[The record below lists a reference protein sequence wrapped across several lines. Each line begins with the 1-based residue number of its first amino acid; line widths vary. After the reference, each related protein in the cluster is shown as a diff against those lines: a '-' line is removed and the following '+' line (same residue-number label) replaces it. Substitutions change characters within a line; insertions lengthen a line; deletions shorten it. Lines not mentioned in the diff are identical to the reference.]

1 MDEGGGGE
9 GQQLW
14 TLYLHQAEKEP
25 SPHAIRSFWL
35 GRFLQTLPEAVLL
48 RCREHNA
55 GSCQNLQVTP
65 KHVHTLPDL
74 QMHTQLPPAWQWELE
89 ELGDSLA
96 REKNTQF
103 AAAAAATKNA
113 AFTSKDAI
121 FQLTGK
127 SREPLWLHVQRADE
141 CLRSL
146 GEQNSS
152 SLSPAVHRLVVE
164 SIAVATDPTEPQETV
179 LRPDGTLDWGN
190 VETFLGTGI
199 YSISFMPADHM

>member
-1 MDEGGGGE
+1 MDEGGEE

-48 RCREHNA
+48 RSREHNA
-55 GSCQNLQVTP
+55 GSCQNSQVTP
-65 KHVHTLPDL
+65 KHVYTLPDH
-74 QMHTQLPPAWQWELE
+74 QMHTQLPPAQQWESE
-89 ELGDSLA
+89 KLGDSPA

-103 AAAAAATKNA
+103 AAAVTKNA
-113 AFTSKDAI
+113 AFDSIDAI
-121 FQLTGK
+121 FQLAGK

-146 GEQNSS
+146 GEENSS

-179 LRPDGTLDWGN
+179 LRPDGTLDWSN
-190 VETFLGTGI
+190 VETFLGTGTVL
-199 YSISFMPADHM
+199 SFIPADHM

>member
-1 MDEGGGGE
+1 MDEGGGE

-35 GRFLQTLPEAVLL
+35 GKFLQTLPEAVLL
-48 RCREHNA
+48 RCQEHNV
-55 GSCQNLQVTP
+55 GRCQDLQVTP
-65 KHVHTLPDL
+65 KHVHTLPDH
-74 QMHTQLPPAWQWELE
+74 QIQTQLPLAQQGESE
-89 ELGDSLA
+89 ELGDSPA

-103 AAAAAATKNA
+103 AAAATKNA
-113 AFTSKDAI
+113 AFDSKDAI
-121 FQLTGK
+121 FQLAGK

-152 SLSPAVHRLVVE
+152 SLSPAVHTLVVE
-164 SIAVATDPTEPQETV
+164 SIAMPTDPTEPQETV

-190 VETFLGTGI
+190 VEIFLVTGTVLRI
-199 YSISFMPADHM
+199 FYTS